1 MTRITAALLALLAIP
16 ALLAADAQPFD
27 TPLGKADAS
36 YTVTAEGKNIPV
48 KAFWKNRIRMARLA
62 ISGKTRIAI
71 AVDGNKPIAGYEVRP
86 KWAKVT
92 SEIDGNQLVLTV
104 AEPCNLRVKINKNG
118 ALALFTYP
126 MPKKPTGKNVVDASK
141 LEGIDTTGKTDM
153 VGVFQQA
160 VDTLHKDGGGTLYVP
175 NGTYGG
181 SKNSTLRL
189 KSNVNMHLAP
199 EAIIK
204 SIRFLAEDANNIRL
218 TGEGILDFT
227 GSPGTNQAGCLRTNN
242 VDKLHIEGLI
252 STNFDYNWN
261 TRFDFSTNVT
271 VRNYKVFGGK
281 DGIDPVNCRKVHIS
295 DVYIVT
301 VDDCIA
307 TKSFQSHWK
316 ETSDITAEYCLLQCL
331 KYGGVKI
338 GTETN
343 GQAFKDITYRNIEI
357 VSCMRAAIIQL
368 RDGAEIHNVTIENLT
383 CGLGWARAIDFV
395 IQKRR
400 GLGSIHDVTVRNV
413 NILNVG
419 TRQAPRMEGF
429 DEKHKIHDVT
439 FEGLHLDGQ
448 PIRDAKASGFTMK
461 HTEDIV
467 FKAGK
472 NDRRCIKGLADKVTS
487 RSDEWKSSSDGG
499 LKAILDGD
507 PSTTGGVRNRD
518 RAAFELDLGKE
529 QDLLGIRIN
538 GRGRGNAL
546 GVSLFAEIEGQWK
559 RLVDHCLVDGD
570 GGTEALFEKVT
581 ARKLRVE
588 LHGMPGNNNVSLG
601 EFMLFEPAGK

>member
-1 MTRITAALLALLAIP
+1 MKRIAPALLALLTITAI
-16 ALLAADAQPFD
+16 ACAEIKVFD

-36 YTVTAEGKNIPV
+36 YTVTAEGKNVPV

-62 ISGKTRIAI
+62 ISGKTNIVI

-92 SEIDGNQLVLTV
+92 SQIDGNQLVLTL
-104 AEPCNLRVKINKNG
+104 AEPCNLRVKINKNR
-118 ALALFTYP
+118 ALALFTYA
-126 MPKKPTGKNVVDASK
+126 MPKEPTGRNVLDASK
-141 LEGIDTTGKTDM
+141 LDGIDATGKTDM
-153 VGVFQQA
+153 VKVFQQA
-160 VDTLHKDGGGTLYVP
+160 VDKLHEDGGGTIYVP
-175 NGTYGG
+175 NGVYGG
-181 SKNSTLRL
+181 SKDSTLNL

-204 SIRFLAEDANNIRL
+204 SIRFLAEDANNIKL

-227 GSPGTNQAGCLRTNN
+227 GSPGGNQAGCLRTNN

-281 DGIDPVNCRKVHIS
+281 DGINPVNCRKVHIR

-301 VDDCIA
+301 KDDCIA
-307 TKSFQSHWK
+307 TKSFRSHWK
-316 ETSDITAEYCLLQCL
+316 ETSDITAEYCLLNCL

-343 GQAFKDITYRNIEI
+343 GQTFKNITYRNIEI
-357 VSCMRAAIIQL
+357 ISAMRAAIIQL
-368 RDGAEIHNVTIENLT
+368 RDGAEVHKITIENLT
-383 CGLGWARAIDFV
+383 CDLGWGRAIDFV

-400 GLGSIHDVTVRNV
+400 GLGTIHDVTVRNV
-413 NILNVG
+413 NILNLG
-419 TRQAPRMEGF
+419 TRHAPRIEGF
-429 DEKHKIHDVT
+429 DEKHKIYDVT
-439 FEGLHLDGQ
+439 FEGLHLGGR
-448 PIRDAKASGFTMK
+448 PIRNAKDSGFEMK
-461 HTEDIV
+461 HTEDIT

-472 NDRRCIKGLADKVTS
+472 NDRRCIKGLAEKVTS
-487 RSDEWKSSSDGG
+487 KSDEWKSSSDGG

-507 PSTTGGVRNRD
+507 PSTQGGVRGRN

-529 QDLLGIRIN
+529 QDLLGIRVN
-538 GRGRGNAL
+538 GRGGGNAL
-546 GVSLFAEIEGQWK
+546 GVSLFAEIDGGWK
-559 RLVDHCLVDGD
+559 RLVDHCLVDGE

-581 ARKLRVE
+581 VRKLRVE
-588 LHGMPGNNNVSLG
+588 LHGMPSNNNVSLG
-601 EFMLFEPAGK
+601 EFMLLEPAGE

>member
-1 MTRITAALLALLAIP
+1 MTRITAALLALLTLP
-16 ALLAADAQPFD
+16 ALLAAEAQPFD
-27 TPLGKADAS
+27 TPLGRADDS
-36 YTVTAEGKNIPV
+36 YTVSAEGKDVPV

-118 ALALFTYP
+118 ALALFTYA
-126 MPKKPTGKNVVDASK
+126 MPKKPTGKNVLDAST
-141 LEGIDTTGKTDM
+141 LDGIDATGKTDM
-153 VGVFQQA
+153 VEVFQKA
-160 VDTLHKDGGGTLYVP
+160 VDKLNADGGGTIYVP
-175 NGTYGG
+175 NGVYGG
-181 SKNSTLRL
+181 SKESTLRL

-199 EAIIK
+199 EAIIR
-204 SIRFLAEDANNIRL
+204 SIRFVAKDANNIKL
-218 TGEGILDFT
+218 TGAGILDFT
-227 GSPGTNQAGCLRTNN
+227 GSPGGNQAGCLRTIN

-271 VRNYKVFGGK
+271 VRDYKVFGGK
-281 DGIDPVNCRKVHIS
+281 DGIDPVNSRKVHIR

-307 TKSFQSHWK
+307 TKSFRSHWK
-316 ETSDITAEYCLLQCL
+316 ETSDITAEYCLLHCL

-343 GQAFKDITYRNIEI
+343 GQTFKNITYRNIEI
-357 VSCMRAAIIQL
+357 VGAMRAAIIQL
-368 RDGAEIHNVTIENLT
+368 RDGAEIHKITIENLT
-383 CGLGWARAIDFV
+383 CELGWGRAIDFV

-400 GLGSIHDVTVRNV
+400 ALGTVHDVTVRNV
-413 NILNVG
+413 NIRNLG
-419 TRQAPRMEGF
+419 TRQAPRIEGY
-429 DEKHKIHDVT
+429 DEKHKISDVT
-439 FEGLHLDGQ
+439 FEGLHLDGK
-448 PIRDAKASGFTMK
+448 PIRSAKESGFAMK
-461 HTEDIV
+461 HTENIV

-472 NDRRCIKGLADKVTS
+472 NDRRAIKGLADKIAS
-487 RSDEWKSSSDGG
+487 KSDEWKSADDGG
-499 LKAILDGD
+499 LKAVLDGD
-507 PSTTGGVRNRD
+507 PSTSGGVRGRD

-529 QDLLGIRIN
+529 QALLGMRAN

-546 GVSLFAEIEGQWK
+546 GVSLFARVDGKWK
-559 RLVDHCLVDGD
+559 RLVNHCLVDRD

-581 ARKLRVE
+581 ARRLRVE

-601 EFMLFEPAGK
+601 EFMLLEPADK